1 MNDSL
6 SRWLQLVTAA
16 AQGDPAAQ
24 AALQA
29 TTLLSTPDEWQQWFN
44 RYLPGVT
51 GTPADEWTESWW
63 RLSGVVPRVR
73 YLALERENQQLR
85 EQVAAAEAA
94 NALLRSQLLASAPAV
109 QAGKGVQ
116 NMLDEMARAQAQWL
130 DAWRA
135 HSGGGEDK

>member
-6 SRWLQLVTAA
+6 TRWLQLVTAA
-16 AQGDPAAQ
+16 AQGDPLAQ
-24 AALQA
+24 AALRA
-29 TTLLSTPDEWQQWFN
+29 TATLSTPDEWQQWFN

-51 GTPADEWTESWW
+51 GTVADEWAESWW

-116 NMLDEMARAQAQWL
+116 NMLGEMARAQSQWL

-135 HSGGGEDK
+135 HSGGGEEK

>member
-1 MNDSL
+1 
-6 SRWLQLVTAA
+6 
-16 AQGDPAAQ
+16 
-24 AALQA
+24 
-29 TTLLSTPDEWQQWFN
+29 
-44 RYLPGVT
+44 
-51 GTPADEWTESWW
+51 
-63 RLSGVVPRVR
+63 VR